1 MRICIFGGGAIIA
14 GHLAGSQVSL
24 SASSRPISPA
34 IRNRSAGGSC
44 HWSGI
49 ALDPGR
55 TEPGVIRQVGK
66 GAALPIGKP
75 DSTCSDRLVAPV
87 QAVINR

>member
-44 HWSGI
+44 HWSGSRSI
-49 ALDPGR
+49 
-55 TEPGVIRQVGK
+55 GV
-66 GAALPIGKP
+66 
-75 DSTCSDRLVAPV
+75 
-87 QAVINR
+87 

>member
-1 MRICIFGGGAIIA
+1 MTG
-14 GHLAGSQVSL
+14 
-24 SASSRPISPA
+24 
-34 IRNRSAGGSC
+34 
-44 HWSGI
+44 
-49 ALDPGR
+49 
-55 TEPGVIRQVGK
+55 PGVIRQDGK